1 MKLLFAMHNC
11 LRGIVIA
18 FAAVVAVSVAG
29 CGGERPGDAAD
40 APSSSAAQ
48 GATGDADGSATG
60 SVAAGPDIA
69 ALPPDAEALSLLGEP
84 LRRPELP
91 PEVASEYQANLEEA
105 RADLDRAPEDADA
118 LVWYGRRLA
127 YPGRYRDA
135 IEVYTRG
142 LELHPGDARLLR
154 HRGHR
159 YVSVREFERAE
170 RDLRAAVALVDG
182 SEDVIEPDG
191 LPNAEG
197 IPTSSLHFNIWYHLG
212 LAHYLQGEFE
222 EALLAW
228 NEARRA
234 AHHPDGV
241 IASSYW
247 LNNTLRRLGLNERA
261 ERLLAEVSADAEII
275 EATSY
280 LDVLL
285 LWKGEREVEALTG
298 LEGDALANA
307 TTAYGVGAWHF
318 LQGRRERAYGIW
330 EGIVEQ
336 GEPWAS
342 FGFIAAEAELA
353 RLGDAPGP
361 GR

>member
-1 MKLLFAMHNC
+1 MKRFLSMLNNG

-40 APSSSAAQ
+40 APSSSAAR
-48 GATGDADGSATG
+48 GATGDADGSVTG
-60 SVAAGPDIA
+60 SAGVGPDTA
-69 ALPPDAEALSLLGEP
+69 ALPPDAEAVSLLGEP
-84 LRRPELP
+84 LHRPELP

-105 RADLDRAPEDADA
+105 RADLDRTPENADA

-127 YPGRYRDA
+127 YPSRYREA

-142 LELHPGDARLLR
+142 IELHPEDARFLR

-159 YVSVREFERAE
+159 YISVRELERAE

-182 SEDVIEPDG
+182 TEDSIEPDG
-191 LPNAEG
+191 LPNAQG
-197 IPTSSLHFNIWYHLG
+197 VPTSSLHFNIWYHLA

-228 NEARRA
+228 NEARGV

-241 IASSYW
+241 VAASYW
-247 LNNTLRRLGLNERA
+247 LNNTLRRLGLDDRA
-261 ERLLAEVSADAEII
+261 DRLLSEVSADAEII

-285 LWKGEREVEALTG
+285 LWKGEREVEEVTG
-298 LEGDALANA
+298 PEGDALANA
-307 TTAYGVGAWHF
+307 TTVYGVGAWHF
-318 LQGRRERAYGIW
+318 LQGRRERAYEIW
-330 EGIVEQ
+330 EGIVER
-336 GEPWAS
+336 GEPWAA

-353 RLGDAPGP
+353 RLGEGP
-361 GR
+361 A